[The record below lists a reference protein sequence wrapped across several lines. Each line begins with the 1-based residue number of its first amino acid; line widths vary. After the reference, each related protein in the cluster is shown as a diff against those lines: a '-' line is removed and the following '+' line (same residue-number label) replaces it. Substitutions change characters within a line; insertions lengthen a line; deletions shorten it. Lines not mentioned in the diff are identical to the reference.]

1 MCDVQQYI
9 ENYMREIV
17 IIVTRLQINKEVTNR
32 SHNQEKITILHDL
45 RLVVAED
52 WRETLHLRYLPFSL
66 CGSSCLEPTSNV
78 MEEINNANS
87 FLPPGSKGSPMQSS
101 KKQPRD
107 SVRRLGEEREGL
119 YTKGHWMM
127 IVLRLSSA

>member
-9 ENYMREIV
+9 ENHMREIV

-52 WRETLHLRYLPFSL
+52 WRESLHLRCLPFSL

-78 MEEINNANS
+78 TQEMSNANS
-87 FLPPGSKGSPMQSS
+87 FLLPDTKGSAMQS
-101 KKQPRD
+101 
-107 SVRRLGEEREGL
+107 
-119 YTKGHWMM
+119 
-127 IVLRLSSA
+127 